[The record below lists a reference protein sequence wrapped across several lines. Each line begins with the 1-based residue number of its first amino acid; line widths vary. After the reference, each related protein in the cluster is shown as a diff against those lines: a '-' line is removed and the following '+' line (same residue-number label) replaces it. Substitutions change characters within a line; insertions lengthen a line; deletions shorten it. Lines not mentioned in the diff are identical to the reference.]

1 MARANTLSASL
12 VPIDRIG
19 PSDRNAMWDLFS
31 SYYDAVCR
39 EKFDG
44 DLAGKSHAFLLR
56 AKADGSVQGF
66 STIATFERT
75 VQGRKVVGVFS
86 GDTIVARAHWSQTAL
101 QRAFFVYVMEVKLR
115 NPRVP
120 VYWFLISKGYK
131 TYLLL
136 ARNFP
141 EYWPRWDRATPA
153 WQAAVLD
160 DFARE
165 RFGQAWRP
173 EQGLLKF
180 EQCEGRLKGGV
191 AQIDDRA
198 RRLPEVRFFEARNPG
213 HAQGDELCCLGR
225 VDVRLGV
232 SYTLKLARKALG
244 LGGRRT

>member
-19 PSDRNAMWDLFS
+19 PSDRNAMWDLFA

-39 EKFDG
+39 ERFDS
-44 DLAGKSHAFLLR
+44 DLVGKSHAFLLR
-56 AKADGSVQGF
+56 ARADGSVQGF
-66 STIATFERT
+66 STIATFERR
-75 VQGRKVVGVFS
+75 VQGRKVVGIFS

-141 EYWPRWDRATPA
+141 EYWPRWERATPA

-165 RFGQAWRP
+165 RFGAAWRP

-180 EQCEGRLKGGV
+180 ERCEGRLKGGV

-198 RRLPEVRFFEARNPG
+198 RRLPEVRFFEERNPG

-225 VDVRLGV
+225 VDARLGV